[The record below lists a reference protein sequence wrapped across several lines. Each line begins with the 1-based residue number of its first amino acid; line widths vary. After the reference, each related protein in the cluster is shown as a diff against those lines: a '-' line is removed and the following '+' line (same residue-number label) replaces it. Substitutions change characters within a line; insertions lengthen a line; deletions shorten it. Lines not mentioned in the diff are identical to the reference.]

1 MSYQTSQEF
10 RDQFPATGKNPPAK
24 IPLRN
29 NGGTA
34 QVYADAFSAN
44 DTYETFVKVR
54 LDGTT
59 RSLTVDAANGLIDQL
74 GEAIDMAEDEQ
85 CAFERYTA
93 EQERKRIE
101 AIKAAKPHPR
111 AVQPDATN
119 PAFWIWCN
127 DRGQFY
133 FTYNGALGAVAFTPG
148 SDYVGTA
155 NFNPTPA
162 NVALWTKLAYE
173 AAQAAK

>member
-1 MSYQTSQEF
+1 MPYQTSQEF
-10 RDQFPATGKNPPAK
+10 RDQFPLTGANPPAK

-29 NGGTA
+29 SEGTA
-34 QVYADAFSAN
+34 QVYADAASTN
-44 DTYETFVKVR
+44 DTYDAFVKVK

-59 RSLTVDAANGLIDQL
+59 RSLTVAAANDLIDQL

-93 EQERKRIE
+93 EQER
-101 AIKAAKPHPR
+101 IKASAKPHPR
-111 AVQPDATN
+111 AVQPVAAA

-127 DRGQFY
+127 DTGQFY
-133 FTYNGALGAVAFTPG
+133 FTYSGALGAVKFTPG
-148 SDYVGTA
+148 SDYVG
-155 NFNPTPA
+155 NVHFNPTPT